1 MNDLEIMKDIFK
13 KRNIEFTE
21 EKFEIGVSLT
31 FYSGNIGCVGCT
43 GFCSVL
49 NFDLDGSLE
58 TVGSWE

>member
-31 FYSGNIGCVGCT
+31 FDSGNIGCVGCT